1 MSGAVEQNREVAS
14 PRAER
19 APEVRADGPPLAAGP
34 AGPAAQPEPLEQ
46 LGRSFKRAM
55 AAVRRLRGRETHHP
69 SGLSNA
75 QYGLLFS
82 LSGACR
88 MSARDLADAAELTS
102 ATVAQMLDH
111 LAAAGLVERTRS
123 ERDKRVVL
131 TSLTPLGQELI
142 DERRARIE
150 PLWRAALSPFSD
162 EELLTAVAVLDRL
175 AEHFAVLDQTSAT
188 PPHE

>member
-1 MSGAVEQNREVAS
+1 MSAALDGDDGQVAAARGEGAPAL
-14 PRAER
+14 
-19 APEVRADGPPLAAGP
+19 RADGSPLAAGP
-34 AGPAAQPEPLEQ
+34 AGPAAEPEPLEQ

-55 AAVRRLRGRETHHP
+55 AAVRRLRGRETQHP
-69 SGLSNA
+69 SDLSNA

-88 MSARDLADAAELTS
+88 MSAREIADAAELTP

-131 TSLTPLGQELI
+131 TSLTALGQELI

-150 PLWRAALSPFSD
+150 PLWRAALSPFSND
-162 EELLTAVAVLDRL
+162 ELLTAVAVLDRL
-175 AEHFAVLDQTSAT
+175 AQHFDVLDQTGAA
-188 PPHE
+188 P